1 MADAPRVEVVD
12 RRPSQVRADVLAL
25 PFREGTKAGAG
36 VADVSRALRA
46 DLTATL
52 RRRGWRGR
60 SGDVLSIPTL
70 GRLPAETVVVVGMGG
85 GAERSAGAVRD
96 AAVTVAR
103 ALEGARS
110 VATTIP
116 QEGDDAGAG
125 AEAFVEGLLL
135 GGYRFD
141 RYRHDPVAPDDAAPW
156 RVRRVTLLTPPSDR
170 AAARE
175 GAARGLVLA
184 QAANWAR
191 DLVNTPS
198 GDATPEAM
206 AEEARAMAAGLGIRS
221 RVWNRARIER
231 EGFGG
236 VLGVGRGSSREPRVV
251 ELEYGAGGAA
261 RPIALTGKGI
271 TYDSGGLAL
280 KELDE
285 LEWMKSDMAGAASVM
300 AAFRAV
306 AELGVEANLIAA
318 LPFADNMTG
327 ANALHP
333 GDVITHRGGRTSE
346 VVDPDCEGRLVVAD
360 TLAYLC
366 ERRPVAVVDAATLT
380 DAGGLGDGL
389 WAVLGTDRDVVDEL
403 LDAGEAGGDPGWE
416 LPLTEDYN
424 ELLRSSVADIRN
436 SPTEGAD
443 TTGMAALY
451 LRAFV
456 GDVPWAHI
464 DIGSTAWMERE
475 TSRWPKGATGSPAR
489 VFARWI
495 AARVARDGDAPSG
508 ATA

>member
-1 MADAPRVEVVD
+1 MADGPRVEVVD
-12 RRPSQVRADVLAL
+12 RRPSQVKADVLAL
-25 PFREGTKAGAG
+25 PFREGPKPGAG
-36 VADVSRALRA
+36 VGDVAGALRA

-70 GRLPAETVVVVGMGG
+70 GRFPAETVVVVGMGPAG
-85 GAERSAGAVRD
+85 ERSAGAVRD
-96 AAVTVAR
+96 AAVAVAR

-110 VATTIP
+110 VATTIT
-116 QEGDDAGAG
+116 QEADDPGDA
-125 AEAFVEGLLL
+125 AEAFVEGLEL

-141 RYRHDPVAPDDAAPW
+141 RYRRHPVAPDDLAPW
-156 RVRRVTLLTPPSDR
+156 RLNRVTLLTAGGDR
-170 AAARE
+170 VAARA
-175 GAARGLVLA
+175 GAARGDVLA
-184 QAANWAR
+184 RAANWAR

-206 AEEARAMAAGLGIRS
+206 AEAARTMAAGLGVRC
-221 RVWNRARIER
+221 RVWKPARVER

-251 ELEYGAGGAA
+251 ELEYGAAGAA
-261 RPIALTGKGI
+261 QPLALTGKGI
-271 TYDSGGLAL
+271 TFDSGGLAL

-285 LEWMKSDMAGAASVM
+285 LEWMKSDMAGAAAVM
-300 AAFRAV
+300 ATFRAV
-306 AELGVEANLIAA
+306 AELGIETNLIAA

-327 ANALHP
+327 ADALHP
-333 GDVITHRGGRTSE
+333 GDVLTHRGGRTSE
-346 VVDPDCEGRLVVAD
+346 VVDPDCEGRLVLAD

-366 ERRPVAVVDAATLT
+366 ERAPAAVVDAATLT

-389 WAVLGTDRDVVDEL
+389 WAVLGTDDDLVNEL
-403 LDAGEAGGDPGWE
+403 LDAGEAAGDPGWE
-416 LPLTEDYN
+416 LPLTEDYK

-436 SPTEGAD
+436 APTEGAD

-456 GDVPWAHI
+456 GDTPWAHI

-475 TSRWPKGATGSPAR
+475 TSRWPKGATGSPTR

-495 AARVARDGDAPSG
+495 AARAAREQS
-508 ATA
+508 

>member
-1 MADAPRVEVVD
+1 MADGPRVEVVD
-12 RRPSQVRADVLAL
+12 RGPSQARADVLAL
-25 PFREGTKAGAG
+25 PFREGPKPGAG
-36 VADVSRALRA
+36 VADVARALRV

-60 SGDVLSIPTL
+60 AGDVLSIPTL
-70 GRLPAETVVVVGMGG
+70 GRLPAETVVVVGMGEPG
-85 GAERSAGAVRD
+85 DRSARAVRD

-103 ALEGARS
+103 SLEGARS

-116 QEGDDAGAG
+116 QEGDDPGEA
-125 AEAFVEGLLL
+125 AEAFVEGLEL

-141 RYRHDPVAPDDAAPW
+141 RYRRQPLVPDDLAPW
-156 RVRRVTLLTPPSDR
+156 RLARLTLLMPGADR
-170 AAARE
+170 AAARA
-175 GAARGLVLA
+175 GAARGGVLA
-184 QAANWAR
+184 RAANWAR

-198 GDATPEAM
+198 GDATPDAM
-206 AEEARAMAAGLGIRS
+206 AEEARSMAAALGIRS
-221 RVWNRARIER
+221 RVWKPARIER

-251 ELEYGAGGAA
+251 ELEYGAGGDA
-261 RPIALTGKGI
+261 RPLALTGKGI
-271 TYDSGGLAL
+271 TFDSGGLAL

-285 LEWMKSDMAGAASVM
+285 LEWMKSDMAGAAAVM
-300 AAFRAV
+300 AAFRAA

-333 GDVITHRGGRTSE
+333 GDVLTHRGGRTSE
-346 VVDPDCEGRLVVAD
+346 VVDPDCEGRLVLAD
-360 TLAYLC
+360 TLAFLC
-366 ERRPVAVVDAATLT
+366 ERRPAAIVDAATLT

-389 WAVLGTDRDVVDEL
+389 WAVLGTDGDLVGEL
-403 LDAGEAGGDPGWE
+403 LDAGEAAGDPGWE

-424 ELLRSSVADIRN
+424 DLLRSSVADIRN
-436 SPTEGAD
+436 APTEGAD
-443 TTGMAALY
+443 TTGIAALY

-456 GDVPWAHI
+456 GDVAWAHI

-495 AARVARDGDAPSG
+495 AARADGSEQAG
-508 ATA
+508 A